1 MGISIIGCGHKM
13 PEFIATNE
21 HLEKIVDTS
30 NEWIVKRTGIGHR
43 RLITD
48 ETLTELAAEAASS
61 AIDTAGIEKQE
72 IGLIIAATFTSDTKT
87 PALASNVQKELG
99 IERAAAMDLS
109 AGCTGF
115 IYSMAT
121 AKALMESLDIETALV
136 IGADYI
142 SKYVDWKDRSTC
154 VLFGDGA
161 GAVVLKKGEGEG
173 IGAIYLNGKPDTNE
187 VLIVNDKKADH
198 PWRDTSNDNEKL
210 NALMMKGTEVY
221 EFACGAMV
229 EALEKLKEQL
239 GRNIDKIIPHQA
251 NGRIIKYAS
260 IKSKIPLKN
269 FFLNINKY
277 ANTSAATIPV
287 AIDEAWRGGWLKNGD
302 EIALIGFG
310 AGLTWGG
317 LTLKWQLPDYSGK

>member
-1 MGISIIGCGHKM
+1 MGVNIIGCAHEM
-13 PEFIATNE
+13 PHHVVTNQD
-21 HLEKIVDTS
+21 LEKVVETS
-30 NEWIVKRTGIGHR
+30 NEWIVKRTGINER

-48 ETLTELAAEAASS
+48 ETLSGLASIASKR
-61 AIDTAGIEKQE
+61 AIEVASVDKQDIE
-72 IGLIIAATFTSDTKT
+72 LIIAATFTSDTKT

-115 IYSMAT
+115 IYALAT
-121 AKALMESLDIETALV
+121 AKGLMETMNIDTALV
-136 IGADYI
+136 IGADCV
-142 SKYVDWKDRSTC
+142 SKNVDWTDRSTC

-161 GAVVLKKGEGEG
+161 GAVVLKRSKEEG
-173 IGAIYLNGKPDTNE
+173 IGAIYLNGKPDVDD
-187 VLIVNDKKADH
+187 VLVVYDKKSEH
-198 PWRDTSNDNEKL
+198 PWRDTSQDTQNINNL
-210 NALMMKGTEVY
+210 FMKGAEVY

-229 EALEKLKEQL
+229 ETLEILKEKL
-239 GRNIDKIIPHQA
+239 GRPINKIIPHQA

-269 FFLNINKY
+269 FFLNIHKY

-287 AIDEAWRGGWLKNGD
+287 AIDEAWREGWLKQGD

-317 LTLKWQLPDYSGK
+317 LTLKWQLPDYSG